1 METKQRRKIYSCEFK
16 QEAARWLAQ
25 SARKGKS
32 GDVLEIIYTPAKFVR
47 AIKGAPGRVTLGR
60 FQTRLVET

>member
-1 METKQRRKIYSCEFK
+1 MQ
-16 QEAARWLAQ
+16 Q

-60 FQTRLVET
+60 FQTRVVET